1 MGAPALVLGM
11 IEKGLLMTHD
21 KTSDAGREK
30 VLSLPNRNILSVCI
44 PAYNEEGNIGKTIE
58 IVHKTLRDADIPHE
72 LVIANDNSKD
82 GTEAVIRAK
91 MEAGIPI
98 RLINRVPPGG
108 FGRALRS
115 CLANFQGD
123 IVCIV
128 MADMSDDPNDI
139 VKYYRKINEGYDA
152 VFGSR
157 FIEGSVVKDYPFMKY
172 LANRIGNKFIQ
183 LLFRTEHNDLTN
195 SFKAY
200 RASAVRSIMPL
211 YSSHFNLTIEISL
224 GLLIRDF
231 KIARVPISW
240 YGRTWGRANFK
251 IRELGRRYFA
261 TLFKLYAEKLFI
273 HDDVLAEHQVKFN
286 RVSDSDARTETVV
299 TLIKD
304 EKDSD
309 NWWGRV
315 RGV

>member
-1 MGAPALVLGM
+1 
-11 IEKGLLMTHD
+11 MTDSAGESLSTSKVSSSKD
-21 KTSDAGREK
+21 K
-30 VLSLPNRNILSVCI
+30 LIQFPNCPVLSVCI
-44 PAYNEEGNIGKTIE
+44 PAYNEEGNIGKTID
-58 IVHKTLRDADIPHE
+58 IIHKTLSEADIPFE

-82 GTEAVIRAK
+82 GTEHVIRGK
-91 MEAGIPI
+91 MEAGVPI

-115 CLANFQGD
+115 CLSAFRGD
-123 IVCIV
+123 IVVIV
-128 MADMSDDPNDI
+128 MADMSDDPKDI
-139 VKYYRKINEGYDA
+139 VKYYHTINEGYDA

-157 FIEGSVVKDYPFMKY
+157 FMKGSVLKDYPFVKY
-172 LANRIGNKFIQ
+172 LANRFGNKLIQ

-200 RASAVRSIMPL
+200 RASAVRSILPL
-211 YSSHFNLTIEISL
+211 YASHFNLTIEISL

-261 TLFKLYAEKLFI
+261 TLLKVYAEKLFI
-273 HDDVLAEHQVKFN
+273 HDDVLAEHQVKLERIN
-286 RVSDSDARTETVV
+286 DATLRSETVISSV
-299 TLIKD
+299 VD
-304 EKDSD
+304 EKDTD
-309 NWWGRV
+309 NGRGRV
-315 RGV
+315 RGI